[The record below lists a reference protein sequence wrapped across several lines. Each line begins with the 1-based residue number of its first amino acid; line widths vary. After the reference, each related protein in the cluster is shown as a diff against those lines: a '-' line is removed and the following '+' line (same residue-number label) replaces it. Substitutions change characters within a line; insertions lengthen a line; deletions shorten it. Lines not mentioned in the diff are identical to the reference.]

1 MYNMGVEVVHI
12 TADGKEIDEKTDI
25 DKSKVETD
33 PKKVLNLFESR
44 KPMFV
49 EFYANWCGHCKTL
62 APEWNKL
69 IDDIKTDH
77 NNKDIAIV
85 SIEST
90 TFKGDNKEIMKKKY
104 EDIYKFLGKDN
115 LNLDVGGFPTIGL
128 IKDNKWFPY
137 EKGRTATDMI
147 NFITEKLSWSIK
159 GGGKRKSIWRKSI
172 RRKSIR
178 RKSTKR
184 KSTKRKSTKRKSI
197 RRRKY

>member
-12 TADGKEIDEKTDI
+12 TADGKEVDEITDI
-25 DKSKVETD
+25 DKTQVETD

-49 EFYANWCGHCKTL
+49 EFYANWCGHCKKL
-62 APEWNKL
+62 APEWKKL
-69 IDDIKTDH
+69 INDIKTDH

-104 EDIYKFLGKDN
+104 EDIYKLLGEDN

-128 IKDNKWFPY
+128 IKNKKWFPY
-137 EKGRTATDMI
+137 EKGRTAIDMI
-147 NFITEKLSWSIK
+147 NFITENLSWSIK
-159 GGGKRKSIWRKSI
+159 GGGKRKSIRH
-172 RRKSIR
+172 KSIR

-184 KSTKRKSTKRKSI
+184 KSIRRKSIRHKSTKRKSI
-197 RRRKY
+197 RRKKY